1 MNAFRMMAALLL
13 LTMATPGWAHG
24 IWFAQRA
31 GRLALVYGEG
41 AEDVEVFSRRD
52 RITALQ
58 AFDAAGR
65 PVAVR
70 TVPVEP
76 MVFVS
81 ADAAAAVL
89 ATTMDN
95 GHWSRLPSG
104 KWMAGTKDTVP
115 GATTTGRYLKY
126 GTHLLAA
133 PAGGMQPVAGMA
145 FQIVAVGKRF
155 PQRSGDALTVRVLH
169 EGRPL
174 PGVEVWPDLVN
185 DPDGASVQ
193 TDADGLATVT
203 VRNQGLNVIRAEYVA
218 RGDGD
223 GDGKVDLVEHFATLS
238 FALKPPA
245 E

>member
-1 MNAFRMMAALLL
+1 MNAFRITAALLL
-13 LTMATPGWAHG
+13 VAMTTPSWAHG

-76 MVFVS
+76 MLFVS
-81 ADAAAAVL
+81 ADAAATVL
-89 ATTMDN
+89 AATMDN

-104 KWMAGTKDTVP
+104 KWTAGTKETVP
-115 GATTTGRYLKY
+115 GATVTGRYLKY
-126 GTHLLAA
+126 GTHLLSA
-133 PAGGMQPVAGMA
+133 PAGEMQPVAGMA
-145 FQIVAVGKRF
+145 FQIVPVGKRF
-155 PQRSGDALTVRVLH
+155 PQRRGDVLTVRVLY

-185 DPDGASVQ
+185 DPDGASVR
-193 TDADGLATVT
+193 TGADGLATVT
-203 VRNQGLNVIRAEYVA
+203 VRNQGLNVIRAEYLA
-218 RGDGD
+218 RGDA
-223 GDGKVDLVEHFATLS
+223 DGKVDQVEHFATLS

-245 E
+245 D

>member
-1 MNAFRMMAALLL
+1 MNAIRIMAALLL
-13 LTMATPGWAHG
+13 VAMATPGWAHG

-41 AEDVEVFSRRD
+41 AEDVEVFSRRE

-65 PVAVR
+65 PVTVQ
-70 TVPVEP
+70 TVPAEP
-76 MVFVS
+76 MLFVS
-81 ADAAAAVL
+81 ADGAAAVL

-126 GTHLLAA
+126 GTHLLAL
-133 PAGGMQPVAGMA
+133 PAGEMGPVAGMA

-155 PQRSGDALTVRVLH
+155 PQRSGEVLTLRVLH

-185 DPDGASVQ
+185 DPDGASVR
-193 TDADGLATVT
+193 TDADGLASVS

-223 GDGKVDLVEHFATLS
+223 GKVDLVEHFATLS
-238 FALKPPA
+238 FVLKPPA
-245 E
+245 D